1 MKTAIAHLASVSPYS
16 QSRFVQT
23 PKLDKEAH
31 DDYEKRTWRDRCH
44 TTPDGRIFIPP
55 MAFKKALAE
64 AAGFS
69 PKKIKGR
76 GSSTYAKHFKAG
88 VLVTD
93 GLVLLNKKEDV
104 EGEWFFM
111 HAQPSLGDRSPRVL
125 RCYPVIR
132 EWAGAVRFFVL
143 DDTITEPIFH
153 ETLIEAGNFIG
164 IGRFRPKCGGFYGR
178 FKVESVDWS

>member
-1 MKTAIAHLASVSPYS
+1 MKTAIAHLVSVSPYS
-16 QSRFVQT
+16 QSKFVQT

-31 DDYEKRTWRDRCH
+31 DEYEKRTWRDRCH
-44 TTPDGRIFIPP
+44 TMPDGRIFIPP
-55 MAFKKALAE
+55 MAFKKALTE
-64 AAGFS
+64 AASFS

-76 GSSTYAKHFKAG
+76 GAATYAKHFKAG

-93 GLVLLNKKEDV
+93 GLVLPDKKDKI

-132 EWAGAVRFFVL
+132 QWEGTVKFFLL
-143 DDTITEPIFH
+143 DDTLTQDVFA
-153 ETLIEAGNFIG
+153 ETLTEAGNFIG
-164 IGRFRPKCGGFYGR
+164 IGRFRPKVGGFYGR
-178 FKVESVDWS
+178 FRTESIEWE